1 MRLLIT
7 GATGMLGATLA
18 EKWEKKFQIFTT
30 GRESFTKLP
39 SKHFMPFNLLS
50 DSYDSLMNWANPDV
64 VIHCAA
70 ITDLDYC
77 ENNIEKAMA
86 VNAESVKKFLKYG
99 FSTKLIFISSDAVF
113 PNGIYMATEKNHTL
127 PENIYGRTKEAGEK
141 YILHSKGNHI
151 AIRTTI
157 VGKNINPK
165 YRGFLEWII
174 HSLKNEKEISLFND
188 ALFTPITIWHLAD
201 EIEWIINKDIKGI
214 FHISGVQPIS
224 KYDFGKRI
232 CEALKL
238 ETDLIKSGNMDDF
251 KFKARRSKDQ
261 TLSSSFYSSTYN
273 RTLPTINETIDSIV
287 KHFQENS
294 YE

>member
-64 VIHCAA
+64 VVHCAA

-165 YRGFLEWII
+165 YRGFVEWII

-214 FHISGVQPIS
+214 LHVSGGQPIS

-232 CEALKL
+232 CQALKL

-273 RTLPTINETIDSIV
+273 RTLPTTNETIDSIV
-287 KHFQENS
+287 KHFQEYI